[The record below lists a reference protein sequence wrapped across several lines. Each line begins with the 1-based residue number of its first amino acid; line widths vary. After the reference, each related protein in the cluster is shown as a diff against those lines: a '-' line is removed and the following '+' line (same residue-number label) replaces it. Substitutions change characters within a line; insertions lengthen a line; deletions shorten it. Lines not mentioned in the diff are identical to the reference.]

1 MTDEKTQ
8 PNQNVPLDVPPDAAK
23 LDQIEMQQG
32 ETGVPA
38 QTAHRPAPPRQ
49 PLFRK

>member
-1 MTDEKTQ
+1 MAHEKTQ
-8 PNQNVPLDVPPDAAK
+8 PNVSVPPDPTK

-32 ETGVPA
+32 QTGTVT
-38 QTAHRPAPPRQ
+38 QTAARPAPPRQ